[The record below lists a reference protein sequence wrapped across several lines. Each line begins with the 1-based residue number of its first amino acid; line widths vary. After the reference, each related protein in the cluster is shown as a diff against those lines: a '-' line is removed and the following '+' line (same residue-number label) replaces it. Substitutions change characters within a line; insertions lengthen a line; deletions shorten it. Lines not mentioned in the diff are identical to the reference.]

1 MSSPTRFSAK
11 KRNARHINKE
21 ADTLES
27 SSEAREAASVETQQ
41 VPTEKADVTGS
52 PVVFLQ
58 FSVLSK
64 NREGYTT
71 GWY

>member
-27 SSEAREAASVETQQ
+27 SSEAREVASV
-41 VPTEKADVTGS
+41 
-52 PVVFLQ
+52 
-58 FSVLSK
+58 
-64 NREGYTT
+64 
-71 GWY
+71 